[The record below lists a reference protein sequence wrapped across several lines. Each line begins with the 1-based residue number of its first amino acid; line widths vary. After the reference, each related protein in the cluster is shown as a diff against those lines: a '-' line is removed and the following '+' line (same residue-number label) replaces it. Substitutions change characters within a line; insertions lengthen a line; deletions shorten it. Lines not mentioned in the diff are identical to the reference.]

1 MGSYSSDMLKRAALI
16 DELNNV
22 LSVEPVENRDEEW
35 ISVEQYVRR
44 RIKEIEKVCG
54 S

>member
-1 MGSYSSDMLKRAALI
+1 MENYSSDMLKRAAFI

-22 LSVEPVENRDEEW
+22 LSTKPLDQKDEEW
-35 ISVEQYVRR
+35 VTVEQYVKR
-44 RIKEIEKVCG
+44 RIKEIEKIYN

>member
-1 MGSYSSDMLKRAALI
+1 MSGYSSDMIKKAAFL

-22 LSVEPVENRDEEW
+22 LIQIPVEDKDED
-35 ISVEQYVRR
+35 ILTVEEYVRR
-44 RIKEIEKVCG
+44 RIKEIEKLY